1 MRRRANLRSQEP
13 DPMPGFIRRRW
24 FWTVLLVVL
33 ATGSAGAYFMNQA
46 NAAKAKAEAAKS
58 ADAPE
63 SPYAAIAS
71 GKADV
76 EGGIIQVAARR
87 GGVVEAVYVQ
97 EGDMVRKGQILA
109 RQEDDE
115 LQLAVS
121 RAQAE
126 VAQARAQIATA
137 QVALTAAQ
145 REYDRLQSLV
155 SKNIIAPQ
163 KLDQAR
169 DKIQEARAQIQAQ
182 QASVQTATARLREA
196 QYDLELTL
204 VRAPADGRIVRRH
217 ANPGSGASTL
227 NVSNMFE
234 LEPNNARIVRAEIAE
249 AAVPMVA
256 EGQEVEIVP
265 EADDTKVYTGRVLRR
280 AAMFGARKLQ
290 SDDPSERTDER
301 VVEVVVSADGAPLLI
316 GQRVLVKFMK
326 PGQRAGVKRRVPVA
340 SDEKA

>member
-1 MRRRANLRSQEP
+1 MFRI
-13 DPMPGFIRRRW
+13 FRRRW
-24 FWTVLLVVL
+24 FWVALLAVL
-33 ATGSAGAYFMNQA
+33 AIGSVSLYMMGQA
-46 NAAKAKAEAAKS
+46 KAEKAKAEAAEKS
-58 ADAPE
+58 NKVE

-87 GGVVEAVYVQ
+87 GGIVEAVFVQ
-97 EGDMVRKGQILA
+97 EGDVVRKGQVLA

-115 LQLAVS
+115 LQLAVA

-137 QVALTAAQ
+137 TVSLRTAE
-145 REYDRLQSLV
+145 REYERLQSLV
-155 SKNIIAPQ
+155 EKNIVAGQ
-163 KLDQAR
+163 KLDEAR
-169 DKIQEARAQIQAQ
+169 DKISAAQAQIQAQ
-182 QASVQTATARLREA
+182 QAVVQTAVARLREA
-196 QYDLELTL
+196 QHNLELTL

-249 AAVPMVA
+249 AAVPMVS

-301 VVEVVVSADGAPLLI
+301 VVEVVVTADGAPLLI

-326 PGQRAGVKRRVPVA
+326 PGQRAGVKRAAPA
-340 SDEKA
+340 TPAPGEA